1 MDIRSGGTYPS
12 NKLSNFATHP
22 FIYDGIQCFSME
34 GFLQSLKF
42 KNPDMQIYVCT
53 LSGKAAKM
61 KGSKKNWKTKQL
73 LWWKGEPIARKSN
86 EYQDLIINAFEALS
100 KNDGFCRALLSTQ
113 KSTLKHSMGHK
124 DERQTVLTER
134 EFCSILTNLRLKLQG
149 EKNND

>member
-22 FIYDGIQCFSME
+22 FFYDEIQCSSME

-53 LSGKAAKM
+53 LSGKTAKM
-61 KGSKKNWKTKQL
+61 KGSKKNWKTKQI

-86 EYQDLIINAFEALS
+86 EYQNLINSAFDALS
-100 KNDGFCRALLSTQ
+100 LNDGFCRALLSTQ
-113 KSTLKHSMGHK
+113 NATLKHSMGHK
-124 DERQTVLTER
+124 DQRSTVLTER
-134 EFCSILTNLRLKLQG
+134 EFCSILTRVRTELQK
-149 EKNND
+149 KNKV